1 MKNFFGMPPSTSA
14 RLGGLLCFTA
24 LLLAAGAV
32 HRPASAAIVM
42 TANEIGS
49 DVVFSYTGTLN
60 ITGMTSASEMTIPS
74 SRVRA
79 SGPIVHFKA
88 AGPSGAN
95 SDSYSSPFSSRP
107 SNLGTTSTSVITATT
122 SSATAVFGTT
132 SDTLYLDNRLTASD
146 WLTTQSGSMTFQG
159 KTLAGLGIVP
169 GTYTWVL
176 KNSAADT
183 ITLNAS
189 QAVPEPSSLML
200 VGAGGVVCVF
210 VSSRRRLMGKR

>member
-60 ITGMTSASEMTIPS
+60 ITGMTSASEMTILS

-95 SDSYSSPFSSRP
+95 SDSYLSPFSSRP

-132 SDTLYLDNRLTASD
+132 SDTLFLDNRLTATD

-176 KNSAADT
+176 NNSAADT
-183 ITLNAS
+183 ITLN
-189 QAVPEPSSLML
+189 AVPEPSSLML

>member
-42 TANEIGS
+42 TAQEIGG
-49 DVVFSYTGTLN
+49 DVVFSYQGTLD
-60 ITGMTSASEMTIPS
+60 IAGLTQGFSSTLRD

-79 SGPIVHFKA
+79 SGALVQFT
-88 AGPSGAN
+88 SGSTFNNTQPYN
-95 SDSYSSPFSSRP
+95 SAFSSKP
-107 SNLGTTSTSVITATT
+107 SNLGTTSTVLINADT
-122 SSATAVFGTT
+122 SSATAVFGTA
-132 SDTLYLDNRLTASD
+132 SNFLYLESSLTASD
-146 WLTTQSGSMTFQG
+146 WLTTTQSGSMTFQG
-159 KTLAGLGIVP
+159 TTLAGLGIVP

-176 KNSAADT
+176 NNSAADT
-183 ITLNAS
+183 ITLN
-189 QAVPEPSSLML
+189 AVPEPSSLML

>member
-1 MKNFFGMPPSTSA
+1 
-14 RLGGLLCFTA
+14 
-24 LLLAAGAV
+24 
-32 HRPASAAIVM
+32 
-42 TANEIGS
+42 
-49 DVVFSYTGTLN
+49 
-60 ITGMTSASEMTIPS
+60 
-74 SRVRA
+74 
-79 SGPIVHFKA
+79 
-88 AGPSGAN
+88 
-95 SDSYSSPFSSRP
+95 
-107 SNLGTTSTSVITATT
+107 
-122 SSATAVFGTT
+122 
-132 SDTLYLDNRLTASD
+132 
-146 WLTTQSGSMTFQG
+146 MTFQG

>member
-49 DVVFSYTGTLN
+49 DVVFSYTGTLD
-60 ITGMTSASEMTIPS
+60 ITGMTSASEMTILS

-95 SDSYSSPFSSRP
+95 SDSYLSPFSSRP

>member
-49 DVVFSYTGTLN
+49 DVVFSYTGTLD
-60 ITGMTSASEMTIPS
+60 ITGMTSASEMTIPA

-79 SGPIVHFKA
+79 SEPIVHFIDA
-88 AGPSGAN
+88 FPSGAN
-95 SDSYSSPFSSRP
+95 SDSYSSAFSSRP
-107 SNLGTTSTSVITATT
+107 SNLGTTSTTVINAAT

-132 SDTLYLDNRLTASD
+132 GNTLYLDNRLTASD
-146 WLTTQSGSMTFQG
+146 WLTTTQSGSMTFQG

-176 KNSAADT
+176 NNSAADT
-183 ITLNAS
+183 ITLN
-189 QAVPEPSSLML
+189 AVPEPSSLML